1 VRADP
6 IEFEVF
12 KNIFLSIAEEMGVT
26 LCRTGFSP
34 NIKERLDY
42 SCAVY
47 DADGE
52 TIAQGDHMPVHL
64 GAMPLSVRA
73 AIDAVR
79 MEPGDVVMLN
89 DPFQGGT
96 HLPDITLVSPVFV
109 ENRLRESFSTK
120 NRSRDRISRKTTP
133 GVDFYVANRAHHSDV
148 GGMSPGSMPVA
159 REIFQEGLI
168 IPPVRLVR
176 RGKVVDDVLALV
188 LSNVRTP
195 DEREGDLTAQIASNR
210 VAETRLCETVARYG
224 RTRTI
229 KYASALQ
236 DYTER
241 VMRATIRQIPDGRYE
256 FEDALDNDGFRDSP
270 VKIRAAIRI
279 AGDRATID
287 FTGSDP
293 QVEGSVNAN
302 YAITLSACLY
312 AFRCLVQ
319 DDVLYNAGVA
329 RPLTVIAPEGTIV
342 NARRPA
348 AVAGG
353 NVETSQRI
361 TDVVLGAL
369 GRALPDRLP
378 AASQGTMNNVT
389 LGGTHPATGRRFA
402 YYETIG
408 GGMGGRRGLAGISGV
423 HTHMSNTRNT
433 PVEAI
438 EHYLPVRIRQYRL
451 RQDSAGA
458 GAFPGGDGIVR
469 EYEMLTNTSV
479 TVLSDRRSSGPYGA
493 QGGARGGQ
501 GRNTLIRDGHE
512 QVLPGKVQLEL
523 RAGDRLRIETP
534 GGGGYGRKT

>member
-1 VRADP
+1 MKISAV
-6 IEFEVF
+6 EFEVF
-12 KNIFLSIAEEMGVT
+12 KNLFLSIAEEMGVT

-73 AIDAVR
+73 AIDALPMKR
-79 MEPGDVVMLN
+79 GDAVVLN

-96 HLPDITLVSPVFV
+96 HLPDITIVSPVFLG
-109 ENRLRESFSTK
+109 RDARPSF
-120 NRSRDRISRKTTP
+120 
-133 GVDFYVANRAHHSDV
+133 FVANRAHHSDV

-168 IPPVRLVR
+168 IPPVHLVR
-176 RGKVVDDVLALV
+176 GGKLQRDVFAMILA
-188 LSNVRTP
+188 NVRTP
-195 DEREGDLTAQIASNR
+195 DEREGDLTGQIAANR
-210 VAETRLCETVARYG
+210 VAETRLKETVDRYG
-224 RTRTI
+224 RRSTL
-229 KYASALQ
+229 AFGAALQ

-241 VMRATIRQIPDGRYE
+241 VVRAAIREIPDGAYE
-256 FEDALDNDGFRDSP
+256 FEDALDDDGFSDRP
-270 VKIRAAIRI
+270 VRIRARIDI
-279 AGDRATID
+279 AGDRARID
-287 FTGSDP
+287 FTGSDA

-302 YAITLSACLY
+302 FAITLSACLY
-312 AFRCLVQ
+312 AFRCLVGE
-319 DDVLYNAGVA
+319 DVLYNAGVGRA
-329 RPLTVIAPEGTIV
+329 LTVIAPAGSIV
-342 NARRPA
+342 NANRPA

-389 LGGTHPATGRRFA
+389 LGGTDPRTGRRFA

-408 GGMGGRRGLAGISGV
+408 GGMGGRKGLAGLSGV

-451 RQDSAGA
+451 RRDSAGP
-458 GAFPGGDGIVR
+458 GAAPGGEGIVR
-469 EYEMLTNTSV
+469 EYETLTDTSV
-479 TVLSDRRSSGPYGA
+479 TILSDRRRLPPYGA
-493 QGGARGGQ
+493 EGGEPGGR
-501 GRNTLIRDGHE
+501 GRNTLVRDGRE
-512 QVLPGKVQLEL
+512 EALPGKIRLDL
-523 RAGDRLRIETP
+523 RAGDRLRIESP
-534 GGGGYGRKT
+534 GGGGYGPAARKPPR

>member
-1 VRADP
+1 LKLSPVD
-6 IEFEVF
+6 FEVF
-12 KNIFLSIAEEMGVT
+12 KNLFLSIAEEMGVT

-52 TIAQGDHMPVHL
+52 TVAQGDHMPVHL

-79 MEPGDVVMLN
+79 MERGDAVILN

-96 HLPDITLVSPVFV
+96 HLPDITIVSPVF
-109 ENRLRESFSTK
+109 LGRE
-120 NRSRDRISRKTTP
+120 RKP
-133 GVDFYVANRAHHSDV
+133 AFFVANRAHHSDV

-168 IPPVRLVR
+168 IPPILLVR
-176 RGKVVDDVLALV
+176 RGVLQRDIVSLI

-195 DEREGDLTAQIASNR
+195 EEREGDLTGQIAANR
-210 VAETRLCETVARYG
+210 VAESRLLDTVRRYG
-224 RTRTI
+224 RGPTLA
-229 KYASALQ
+229 YASALQ

-241 VMRATIRQIPDGRYE
+241 VVRAAIKAIPDGRYE
-256 FEDALDNDGFRDSP
+256 FEDALDDDGFHDTP
-270 VKIRAAIRI
+270 VKIRAAVTI
-279 AGDRATID
+279 ADDRATID

-302 YAITLSACLY
+302 FAITLSACLY
-312 AFRCLVQ
+312 AFRCLVGE
-319 DDVLYNAGVA
+319 DVLYNAGVR
-329 RPLTVIAPEGTIV
+329 RPLTVIAPAGTIV
-342 NARRPA
+342 NATRPA

-369 GRALPDRLP
+369 ARALPERLP
-378 AASQGTMNNVT
+378 AASQGTMNNIT
-389 LGGTHPATGRRFA
+389 LGGTDPRTGRRFA

-408 GGMGGRRGLAGISGV
+408 GGMGGRRGLAGLSGV
-423 HTHMSNTRNT
+423 HVHMSNTRNT

-451 RQDSAGA
+451 RRDSAGHGDA
-458 GAFPGGDGIVR
+458 PGGEGIVR
-469 EYEMLTNTSV
+469 EYETLTQASV
-479 TVLSDRRSSGPYGA
+479 TILSDRRRRPPYGA
-493 QGGARGGQ
+493 EGGEPGGL
-501 GRNTLIRDGHE
+501 GRNTLIRDGRE
-512 QVLPGKVQLEL
+512 ERLPGKIEMQL
-523 RAGDRLRIETP
+523 RPGDRVRIESP
-534 GGGGYGRKT
+534 GGGGYGRAKTVSRRKPDASRD

>member
-1 VRADP
+1 LGLWPSAHGLTVILTMRIHPVD
-6 IEFEVF
+6 FEVF
-12 KNIFLSIAEEMGVT
+12 KNLFLSIAEEMGVT

-47 DADGE
+47 DARGE

-73 AIDAVR
+73 AIKAFD

-89 DPFQGGT
+89 DPFHGGT
-96 HLPDITLVSPVFV
+96 HLPDITLVSPVY
-109 ENRLRESFSTK
+109 LD
-120 NRSRDRISRKTTP
+120 RDRRP
-133 GVDFYVANRAHHSDV
+133 AFYVANRAHHSDV

-159 REIFQEGLI
+159 REIYQEGLI
-168 IPPVRLVR
+168 LPPVRLAR
-176 RGKVVDDVLALV
+176 RGKIVEDVLAL
-188 LSNVRTP
+188 LLANVRTP
-195 DEREGDLTAQIASNR
+195 DEREGDLTAQIAANR
-210 VAETRLCETVARYG
+210 VAESRLRQTVARYG
-224 RTRTI
+224 RRLALG
-229 KYASALQ
+229 YAAALQ

-241 VMRATIRQIPDGRYE
+241 VLRATIRQIPDGRYE
-256 FEDALDNDGFRDSP
+256 FEDALDDDGFGETPLR
-270 VKIRAAIRI
+270 IRAAIRI
-279 AGDRATID
+279 AGERATID

-293 QVEGSVNAN
+293 QAAGSVNAN
-302 YAITLSACLY
+302 YAMTLSACLY

-329 RPLTVIAPEGTIV
+329 RPLTVIAPEGTVV

-361 TDVVLGAL
+361 TDVVFGAL
-369 GRALPDRLP
+369 AQAIPDRVQ

-389 LGGTHPATGRRFA
+389 LGGTHPRTGRPFA

-408 GGMGGRRGLAGISGV
+408 GGMGGRRGLRGLSGV

-438 EHYLPVRIRQYRL
+438 EHYLPVRIRQYSL
-451 RQDSAGA
+451 RRGSGGA
-458 GAFPGGDGIVR
+458 GAFPGGEGIVR
-469 EYEMLTNTSV
+469 EYELLTEASV
-479 TVLSDRRSSGPYGA
+479 TVISERRRGAPY
-493 QGGARGGQ
+493 GARGGQ
-501 GRNTLIRDGHE
+501 PGASGRNTLIRDGRE
-512 QVLPGKVQLEL
+512 QPLPGKIQLQL

-534 GGGGYGRKT
+534 GGGGYGTDALLA